1 MSELKIDNPAQRL
14 LDILETGKKHPDSQN
29 CRKVW
34 IELLHAE
41 ENNEQHLLS
50 RLAKVMELPGR
61 ILQVR
66 TDHFSTLRG
75 KSNHWKSC
83 VDRAFVS
90 QSLNSNWQSFNQ
102 HIDPRTISELSMLSD
117 LFETR
122 GAHAAIEASETEAL
136 LTKIIELRGEIRS
149 SELSSTMK
157 TMLLRQLSQL
167 QEALESYSISGIE
180 PVMDA
185 VQSTLGL
192 AVIDPEYKEEIKS
205 GSESQFGDRISSL
218 LGDIANVVTVAG
230 ALPALPAAIQSALS
244 LLSK

>member
-14 LDILETGKKHPDSQN
+14 LDILEAGKKLPDAWN
-29 CRKVW
+29 CRNAW
-34 IELLHAE
+34 IELLNVE

-50 RLAKVMELPGR
+50 RLAKVMELPDR

-66 TDHFSTLRG
+66 RDHFSTLRG
-75 KSNHWKSC
+75 NSTHWKTC
-83 VDRAFVS
+83 VDNAFVS
-90 QSLNSNWQSFNQ
+90 QSLNSTWLSFNQ
-102 HIDPRTISELSMLSD
+102 HIDSRTISELSMLSD

-122 GAHAAIEASETEAL
+122 GAHAAIEADETEAL
-136 LTKIIELRGEIRS
+136 LVKIIELRGDIRS
-149 SELSSTMK
+149 SELSSAMK

-205 GSESQFGDRISSL
+205 GSGSQFGDRISSL
-218 LGDIANVVTVAG
+218 LGDIANVVTVTG
-230 ALPALPAAIQSALS
+230 ALPSLPAAIQTALS
-244 LLSK
+244 LLNK

>member
-14 LDILETGKKHPDSQN
+14 LDILEAGKTLPDAQN
-29 CRKVW
+29 CRTVW
-34 IELLHAE
+34 IKLLNAE

-66 TDHFSTLRG
+66 RDHFSTLRG
-75 KSNHWKSC
+75 NSTHWKTC

-90 QSLNSNWQSFNQ
+90 QSLNSTWQSFNH
-102 HIDPRTISELSMLSD
+102 HIDSRTISELSMLSD

-122 GAHAAIEASETEAL
+122 GAHAVIEADETEAL
-136 LTKIIELRGEIRS
+136 LAKIIELRSEIRC

-192 AVIDPEYKEEIKS
+192 AVIDPEYREEIKS
-205 GSESQFGDRISSL
+205 GSGSQFGERISSL
-218 LGDIANVVTVAG
+218 LGDIANIVTVAG
-230 ALPALPAAIQSALS
+230 ALPSLPAAIQTALS